1 MQRIVTCSTRKNK
14 GRKHENSDRDDD
26 YGDDDDD
33 YVSKSE
39 YRKKKTELFYV
50 KEKFVLCHDLE
61 DKLILDKV
69 P

>member
-1 MQRIVTCSTRKNK
+1 M
-14 GRKHENSDRDDD
+14 HESSDRDDD
-26 YGDDDDD
+26 YDDDDDGDDDDDDDDD
-33 YVSKSE
+33 YVSKIE
-39 YRKKKTELFYV
+39 YRKKKTEFFYV